1 MLGCMRSMYVLIYSM
16 DLYVLAMFRHIYMHI
31 YIYML
36 ICNITYFKSLS
47 VRSLTIR
54 GMPKTLETLA
64 FEVYDYLRHFLSSC
78 VQLTSLEISAHSVD
92 ATSIG
97 GCIVTCA
104 TVPIGIS
111 PEEFLQVLRKTEV
124 KQQIEQLHEQHLD
137 IARIIESCF

>member
-1 MLGCMRSMYVLIYSM
+1 MVDCMHSMYVLIYSM
-16 DLYVLAMFRHIYMHI
+16 DLYVLALFRYRHVNIFLHNM
-31 YIYML
+31 
-36 ICNITYFKSLS
+36 ICNTYFKSLS

-54 GMPKTLETLA
+54 GMRKTVEILA

-137 IARIIESCF
+137 IARIESCF